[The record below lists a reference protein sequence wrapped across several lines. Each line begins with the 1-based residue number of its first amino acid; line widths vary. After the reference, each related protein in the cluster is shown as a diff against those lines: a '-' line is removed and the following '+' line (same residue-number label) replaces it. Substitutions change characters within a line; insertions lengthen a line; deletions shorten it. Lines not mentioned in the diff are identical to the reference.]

1 MDYAMVI
8 THHIEWITSNVQSI
22 YDQIKKMYELEKDID
37 DNEDAT
43 IPELTVEKCPS
54 KVLNY
59 QTYRWTIQV
68 IMDMEQTVN
77 SLIGLYNSVNFVND
91 DDYSN
96 TSSLRLWIPL
106 EKELNDDYYKHLQ
119 ENFDAINRLLDQLTD
134 YANENK

>member
-22 YDQIKKMYELEKDID
+22 YDRIKKMYELEKDID

-96 TSSLRLWIPL
+96 TSSLRLWVPL
-106 EKELNDDYYKHLQ
+106 EQELNDDYYKHLQ

>member
-22 YDQIKKMYELEKDID
+22 YDRIKKMYELEKDID

-54 KVLNY
+54 KVLGY

-106 EKELNDDYYKHLQ
+106 EQELNDDYYKHLQ

>member
-22 YDQIKKMYELEKDID
+22 YDRIKKMYELEKDID

-106 EKELNDDYYKHLQ
+106 EQELNDDYYKHLQ

>member
-22 YDQIKKMYELEKDID
+22 YDRIKKMYELEKDID

-43 IPELTVEKCPS
+43 IPELTVEECPS
-54 KVLNY
+54 KVLGY

-68 IMDMEQTVN
+68 IMNMEQTVN
-77 SLIGLYNSVNFVND
+77 NLIGLYNSVNFVND

>member
-8 THHIEWITSNVQSI
+8 THHIEWITSNVLSI
-22 YDQIKKMYELEKDID
+22 YDRIKKMYELEKDID

-43 IPELTVEKCPS
+43 IPELTVKKCPS

-77 SLIGLYNSVNFVND
+77 SLIGLYNSVNFIND

-106 EKELNDDYYKHLQ
+106 EQELNDDYYKHLQ

>member
-22 YDQIKKMYELEKDID
+22 YDRIKKMYELEKDID

-77 SLIGLYNSVNFVND
+77 SLIGLYNSVNFIND

-106 EKELNDDYYKHLQ
+106 EQELNDDYYKHLQ

>member
-22 YDQIKKMYELEKDID
+22 YDRIKKMYELEKDID

-106 EKELNDDYYKHLQ
+106 EKELNDNYYKHLQ

>member
-22 YDQIKKMYELEKDID
+22 YDRIKKMYELEKDID

-43 IPELTVEKCPS
+43 IPELMVEKCLS
-54 KVLNY
+54 KVLGY

>member
-1 MDYAMVI
+1 MDHAMVI

-22 YDQIKKMYELEKDID
+22 YDRIKKMYELEKDID

-96 TSSLRLWIPL
+96 TSSLGLWIPL
-106 EKELNDDYYKHLQ
+106 EKELNDDYCKHLQ

>member
-22 YDQIKKMYELEKDID
+22 YDRIKKMYELEKDID

-96 TSSLRLWIPL
+96 TSSLRLWVPFD
-106 EKELNDDYYKHLQ
+106 KELNDDYYKHLQ
-119 ENFDAINRLLDQLTD
+119 DNFDAINQLLDQLTD

>member
-22 YDQIKKMYELEKDID
+22 YDRIKKMYELEKDID

-96 TSSLRLWIPL
+96 TSSLRLWVPL
-106 EKELNDDYYKHLQ
+106 ERELNDDYYKHLQ
-119 ENFDAINRLLDQLTD
+119 ENFDAINQLLDQLTD

>member
-22 YDQIKKMYELEKDID
+22 YDRIKKMYELEKYID

-119 ENFDAINRLLDQLTD
+119 KNFDAINRLLDQLTD

>member
-22 YDQIKKMYELEKDID
+22 YDRIKKMYELEKDID

-106 EKELNDDYYKHLQ
+106 EKELNDDYYKRLQ

>member
-22 YDQIKKMYELEKDID
+22 YDRIKKMYELEKDID

>member
-22 YDQIKKMYELEKDID
+22 YDRIKKMYKLEKDID

-106 EKELNDDYYKHLQ
+106 EKELNDDYYKNLQ

>member
-8 THHIEWITSNVQSI
+8 THHIEWITFNVQSI
-22 YDQIKKMYELEKDID
+22 YDRIKKMYELEKDID

-68 IMDMEQTVN
+68 TMDMEQTVN

-106 EKELNDDYYKHLQ
+106 EQELNDDYYKHLQ

>member
-22 YDQIKKMYELEKDID
+22 YDRIKKMYELEKDID

-96 TSSLRLWIPL
+96 TSSLRLWVPL

>member
-22 YDQIKKMYELEKDID
+22 YDRIKKMYELEKDID

-54 KVLNY
+54 KILNY

-134 YANENK
+134 

>member
-8 THHIEWITSNVQSI
+8 THHIEWITSNIQSI
-22 YDQIKKMYELEKDID
+22 YDRIKKMYELEKDID

-77 SLIGLYNSVNFVND
+77 GLIGLYNSVNFVND

-119 ENFDAINRLLDQLTD
+119 ENFDAINQLLDQLTD

>member
-8 THHIEWITSNVQSI
+8 THHIEWITFNVQSI
-22 YDQIKKMYELEKDID
+22 YDRIKKMYELEKDID

-77 SLIGLYNSVNFVND
+77 SLIGLYNSVNFIND

-106 EKELNDDYYKHLQ
+106 EKELNDNYYKHLQ

>member
-22 YDQIKKMYELEKDID
+22 YDRIKKMYELEKDID

-68 IMDMEQTVN
+68 IMDMEQIVN

>member
-22 YDQIKKMYELEKDID
+22 YDRIKKMYELEKDID

-77 SLIGLYNSVNFVND
+77 GLIGLYNSVNFVND

-106 EKELNDDYYKHLQ
+106 EKELNDNYYKHLQ

>member
-22 YDQIKKMYELEKDID
+22 YDRIKKMYELEKDID

-43 IPELTVEKCPS
+43 IPELMVEKCLS
-54 KVLNY
+54 KVLGY

-106 EKELNDDYYKHLQ
+106 EQELNDDYYKHLQ

>member
-1 MDYAMVI
+1 
-8 THHIEWITSNVQSI
+8 
-22 YDQIKKMYELEKDID
+22 MYELEKDID

-59 QTYRWTIQV
+59 LAYRWTIQV

-106 EKELNDDYYKHLQ
+106 EKEFNDDYYKHLQ

>member
-22 YDQIKKMYELEKDID
+22 YDRIKKMYELEKDID

-106 EKELNDDYYKHLQ
+106 EKELNNDYYKHLQ

>member
-22 YDQIKKMYELEKDID
+22 YDRIKKMYELEKDID

-106 EKELNDDYYKHLQ
+106 EKELNDDYYKHSQ

>member
-22 YDQIKKMYELEKDID
+22 YDRIKKMYELEKDID

-77 SLIGLYNSVNFVND
+77 SFIGLYNSVNFVND

>member
-22 YDQIKKMYELEKDID
+22 YDRIKKMYELEKDID

-119 ENFDAINRLLDQLTD
+119 KNFDAINRLLDQLTD

>member
-22 YDQIKKMYELEKDID
+22 YDRIKKMYELEKDID

-106 EKELNDDYYKHLQ
+106 EQELNDDYYKHLQ
-119 ENFDAINRLLDQLTD
+119 ENFDVINRLLDQLTD

>member
-22 YDQIKKMYELEKDID
+22 YDRIKKMYELEKDID

-59 QTYRWTIQV
+59 QPYRWTIQV

>member
-22 YDQIKKMYELEKDID
+22 YDRIKKMYELEKDID

-59 QTYRWTIQV
+59 PAYRWTIQV

-106 EKELNDDYYKHLQ
+106 EKEFNDDYYKHLQ

>member
-22 YDQIKKMYELEKDID
+22 YDRIKEMYELEKDID

-96 TSSLRLWIPL
+96 TSSLRLWVPFD
-106 EKELNDDYYKHLQ
+106 KELNDDYYKHLQ
-119 ENFDAINRLLDQLTD
+119 DNFDAINQLLDQLTD

>member
-22 YDQIKKMYELEKDID
+22 YDRIKKMYELEKDID

-54 KVLNY
+54 KILNY

>member
-8 THHIEWITSNVQSI
+8 THHIEWITFNVQSI
-22 YDQIKKMYELEKDID
+22 YDRIKKMYELEKDID

>member
-22 YDQIKKMYELEKDID
+22 YDRIKKMYELEKDID

-119 ENFDAINRLLDQLTD
+119 ENFDAINQLLDQLTD

>member
-22 YDQIKKMYELEKDID
+22 YDRIKKMYELEKDID
-37 DNEDAT
+37 DNDDAT

-96 TSSLRLWIPL
+96 TRSLRLWVPL
-106 EKELNDDYYKHLQ
+106 ERELNDDYYKHLQ